1 MKCRFKVCP
10 PSEDPITLGLFC
22 QHNFVFFFKLI
33 SFFCFVE
40 RLIVVAEHYESNL
53 SDFQKQGKAVR

>member
-1 MKCRFKVCP
+1 MVH
-10 PSEDPITLGLFC
+10 LGSDAALYHC
-22 QHNFVFFFKLI
+22 IILVLNLLL
-33 SFFCFVE
+33 SSCFVE